1 MGQGWN
7 ARSLSTEYA
16 MSQNLATTPTAV
28 TSDVNS
34 TVTGIALVLNASGAS
49 FNQPVAKTTIADGT
63 NPQAGRYFAL
73 TDAGLTFVRA
83 GTTCAIAKADL
94 ISLFVGLVPALT
106 WPPILTANPA
116 ATSAVHNSTTGN
128 FGATFIS
135 ELSGTYVWQYS
146 PDNSTWTDFSGSNP
160 THFAETNYIGSF
172 SAGTTTLTTTGT
184 PTGLVV
190 TPGSSWVA
198 GDGSLYVRIVLTNSQ
213 GSTNSASARL
223 TVT

>member
-1 MGQGWN
+1 
-7 ARSLSTEYA
+7 

-28 TSDVNS
+28 TSGVNS
-34 TVTGIALVLNASGAS
+34 TVTGIALVLNASGTS
-49 FNQPVAKTTIADGT
+49 FNQPVQKTTFLDST
-63 NPQAGRYFAL
+63 NPQSGRYFTM
-73 TDAGLTFVRA
+73 TDSGLTLVKG

-106 WPPILTANPA
+106 WPPIVTAAPVA
-116 ATSAVHNSTTGN
+116 MSAVHNSTTGK
-128 FGATFIS
+128 FGATFTS

-146 PDNSTWTDFSGSNP
+146 PDNSTWTNFSGSNP
-160 THFAETNYIGSF
+160 THFTETNYSGSF

-198 GDGSLYVRIVLTNSQ
+198 GDGSPYVRIVLTNSQ